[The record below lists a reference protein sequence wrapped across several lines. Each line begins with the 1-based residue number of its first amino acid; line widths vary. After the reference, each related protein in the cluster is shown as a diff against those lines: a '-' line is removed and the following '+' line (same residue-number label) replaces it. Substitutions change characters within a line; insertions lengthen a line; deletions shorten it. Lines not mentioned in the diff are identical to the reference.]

1 MESSASAS
9 TPASA
14 LTPTALEHLD
24 REQASDWGTATW
36 KQGSWG
42 PREPGCGARGLETQS
57 GPESACAPRSPKEVP
72 ENAPRRVRFPR
83 ACGPFAS
90 C

>member
-24 REQASDWGTATW
+24 REQASEWGTATW

-42 PREPGCGARGLETQS
+42 SREPWVRSERPRNPERARECV
-57 GPESACAPRSPKEVP
+57 CAPEP
-72 ENAPRRVRFPR
+72 
-83 ACGPFAS
+83 
-90 C
+90 